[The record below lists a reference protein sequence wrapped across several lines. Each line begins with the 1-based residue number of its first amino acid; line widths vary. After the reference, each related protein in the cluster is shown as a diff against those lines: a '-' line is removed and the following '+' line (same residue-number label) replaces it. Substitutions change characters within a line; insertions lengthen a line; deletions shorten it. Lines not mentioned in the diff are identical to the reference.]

1 MMLFIIEEAKKK
13 SVLDFSQGTM
23 KVMWMPSYN
32 YATACSTIYF
42 ALIWYKYKMTQCNTW
57 NLKFS
62 NSQLKIQSFE

>member
-42 ALIWYKYKMTQCNTW
+42 ALI
-57 NLKFS
+57 
-62 NSQLKIQSFE
+62 